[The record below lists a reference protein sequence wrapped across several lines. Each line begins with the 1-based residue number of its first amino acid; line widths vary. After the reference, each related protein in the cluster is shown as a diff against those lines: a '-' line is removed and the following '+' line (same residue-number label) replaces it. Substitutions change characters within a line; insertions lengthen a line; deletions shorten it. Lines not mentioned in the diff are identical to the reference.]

1 MDDTVRIEIEVSPE
15 AAAELAADDERRRR
29 VGEFVSRL
37 VRPVPGEPDPLIE
50 LFKQTQQDAIAA
62 GLSADDVEAE
72 LAAYNAE
79 RRS

>member
-15 AAAELAADDERRRR
+15 AAAALAADDERRRR

-50 LFKQTQQDAIAA
+50 LFRKTQREAVIA
-62 GLSADDVEAE
+62 GLTAEVVKAE
-72 LAAYNAE
+72 LVVYNAE

>member
-15 AAAELAADDERRRR
+15 AAAALAADDERRRR

-50 LFKQTQQDAIAA
+50 LFRKTQQEAVSA